1 MFSPSQEEM
10 IGFQYWTI
18 VSAELL
24 FFQKKEKYK
33 RWAQEHSV
41 FLTGVTFRTSAQGGR
56 QNSSRM
62 ISFN

>member
-33 RWAQEHSV
+33 R
-41 FLTGVTFRTSAQGGR
+41 
-56 QNSSRM
+56 
-62 ISFN
+62 